1 MDFLK
6 LIKEGRVEDF
16 KTKYSQKFSPEQL
29 SKITNNVSPKFLNW
43 VGKTFDSI
51 NFNSNFQDLVL
62 KLREFEKI
70 SSNLPKTDI
79 NSYKNLTELYQAL
92 NDYANRP
99 RRDTK
104 KVEGGNVVYEDDR
117 FFIVNPLTH
126 QSSCYYGK
134 GTKWCTAAD
143 SDYQFN
149 NYNQDGKL
157 FYILDKT
164 LPTDNPLYKVA
175 LLKKFDG
182 DMTFYDAKDETIKG
196 GKWIAPGEKFDTIV
210 AAIDKYLDSEYSEQL
225 KIYRDK
231 ELAKKEKE
239 RLEKLRIQRELQIKI
254 QDAQE
259 RRLNN
264 EWELGPDCPEEG
276 LQAHALLKFLE
287 DNQDVEVK
295 TNQDLIEIQRIKD
308 EIERLQSEYDN
319 SEDVRTELLDEIS
332 DLEDEVSELENKID
346 VYDIIPTGTY
356 YDTTE
361 FEVIDVGIN
370 DRKYAVGTEDQ
381 MQNSCYESVENL
393 IDDIGYEGFNASFAK
408 DYIDVESVVDY
419 AEDIYNEDVENNS
432 DVYFDDSERNLSRE
446 QEEKIDILKMRISQT
461 QQLISKLEEQYGD
474 EDDESIEE
482 KIDELT
488 DLIVEYEDEIGD
500 IENDPEGDFPQDLID
515 EKVEELVSDVRQD
528 PENFMNEFGLE
539 WDRYI
544 DKDAF
549 IQGVIDTDGYG
560 HTINRYDGNADE
572 IYVQNQLF
580 YVMRI
585 D

>member
-51 NFNSNFQDLVL
+51 NFNSNFQDLVV

-79 NSYKNLTELYQAL
+79 NSYKNLTELNQAL

-99 RRDTK
+99 RRDTR

-210 AAIDKYLDSEYSEQL
+210 TAIDKYLDSEYSEQL

-239 RLEKLRIQRELQIKI
+239 RLEKLRIQRELQIKR